1 MLAPEIVV
9 EMNAG
14 MTEILRNRSE
24 VLLWFFFLFE
34 ESLMLECQKAQLG
47 AKYHLLLVTET
58 A

>member
-24 VLLWFFFLFE
+24 VLLWFFFE